1 MEMMDSVSDFLV
13 FIRKYFFLF
22 PVIYTTQKNVS
33 NVKEY
38 IFFLTLWHDLIK
50 FVENVYYSPSWSLK
64 YNHCF
69 YC

>member
-1 MEMMDSVSDFLV
+1 MALEFKKKVYTIMEMMDSVSDFLV

-38 IFFLTLWHDLIK
+38 IFFLN
-50 FVENVYYSPSWSLK
+50 FVAW
-64 YNHCF
+64 F
-69 YC
+69 D

>member
-13 FIRKYFFLF
+13 FIRKYFVLF

-38 IFFLTLWHDLIK
+38 
-50 FVENVYYSPSWSLK
+50 VENVYYFCSWSLK

>member
-38 IFFLTLWHDLIK
+38 
-50 FVENVYYSPSWSLK
+50 VENVYYFCPWSLK